1 VQRYILNNET
11 KKFSENDIHHIKN
24 VMRMKENDLVVVCY
38 ENQCY
43 QAKLIFND
51 NKIDYEIIKELPKK
65 DTLDITLIQGSLKG
79 SKIETTIKYATIF
92 GARTIIITEFE
103 RSIAKLKNSDYKL
116 NRYNQI
122 AKEAA
127 ELSKRNNITNIE
139 FANNL
144 SKIDYGKYD
153 LVILADEEEK
163 ELTLSNLDL
172 SKIKSQK
179 LAIIIGPEGG
189 ITNNERKLLE
199 KQNVEK
205 ITLGEYIY
213 PAEIASLKLLA
224 NLSHISFDN

>member
-1 VQRYILNNET
+1 MQRYILNNET

-199 KQNVEK
+199 KQNAKK

-213 PAEIASLKLLA
+213 PAEIASIKLLA

>member
-1 VQRYILNNET
+1 MQRYILNNET
-11 KKFSENDIHHIKN
+11 KKFSENDSHHIKN

-103 RSIAKLKNSDYKL
+103 RSIAKLKNSEHKL
-116 NRYNQI
+116 TRYNQI
-122 AKEAA
+122 AKEAS
-127 ELSKRNNITNIE
+127 ELSKRNYITNI
-139 FANNL
+139 FL
-144 SKIDYGKYD
+144 SSCLKKIDYSKFD
-153 LVILADEEEK
+153 LVLLADENEK
-163 ELTLSNLDL
+163 NTSIKDLDL
-172 SKIKSQK
+172 RNLLNQK
-179 LAIIIGPEGG
+179 VAIIIGPEGG
-189 ITNNERKLLE
+189 ITNNERILLE
-199 KQNVEK
+199 NNNAIR

-213 PAEIASLKLLA
+213 PAEIASIKLLA
-224 NLSHISFDN
+224 NLSHNTFDN

>member
-1 VQRYILNNET
+1 MQRYILNNET

-199 KQNVEK
+199 KQNAEK